1 MLDLF
6 PKKKFMLKVNNRN
19 SRKKCKIFLRF
30 TIKTPA
36 TLLKKRLRHRCFS
49 VKCFK
54 NTIFYRTLSVGA
66 FFTYERMLLSVF
78 ISTFKGKFKDSNKRN
93 KTRCKISKGEDTLW
107 NISFRYFMEH
117 SLMYKS
123 LHLIWFHETH
133 IKYVKRKAP
142 RNVIGTIKCSVC
154 YW

>member
-1 MLDLF
+1 MLDLL
-6 PKKKFMLKVNNRN
+6 PTKKFMLKVSNRN

-36 TLLKKRLRHRCFS
+36 TLLKKRLWHRCFS

-66 FFTYERMLLSVF
+66 FLPMRGCFCQFLSQHLKASLRTTTKEIKQGAKFLKASIHCEIF
-78 ISTFKGKFKDSNKRN
+78 ISD
-93 KTRCKISKGEDTLW
+93 
-107 NISFRYFMEH
+107 YFMEH
-117 SLMYKS
+117 SLMYNS

-142 RNVIGTIKCSVC
+142 RNMIGKK
-154 YW
+154 

>member
-66 FFTYERMLLSVF
+66 FLPMRGCFCQFLSQHLKASLRTTTKEIKQGAKF
-78 ISTFKGKFKDSNKRN
+78 LKARIRCEIFLSDIS
-93 KTRCKISKGEDTLW
+93 W
-107 NISFRYFMEH
+107 N
-117 SLMYKS
+117 
-123 LHLIWFHETH
+123 T
-133 IKYVKRKAP
+133 V
-142 RNVIGTIKCSVC
+142 
-154 YW
+154 